1 MTKDKQ
7 HIFIKNIYYMLS
19 YAFSILKQGEYE
31 NMAAEEFDN
40 LHNLLAAILSKGISR
55 QLKQGLYREYVS
67 HTENLSTIRGKIDL
81 PGTIQNRISRQTK
94 VSCEFD
100 ELSENNLHNQIIK
113 TTVVLLLRH
122 ANVEQQ
128 YKDVLKQEILFFS
141 CVDLIDPFTI
151 QWSSIRFHRNNR
163 SYRMLIS
170 LCQLVIEG
178 LLLTTEQGEQR
189 LAAFFD
195 EQHMCRLY
203 EKFILEYFTAEHK
216 ELSASASQIPWAL
229 DDGIGTMLPVMQSD
243 VTLKKGNKVLI
254 IDAKYYAKTMQTN
267 YNSHTIRSNNL
278 YQIYTYVKN
287 YAATYAD
294 QPHMVSGMLLYAA
307 TDEEIQPNQKY
318 KMQKNQISVRTLDLN
333 QEFSMIAAQLDAIV
347 ASHFIE

>member
-94 VSCEFD
+94 VSCEYD

-170 LCQLVIEG
+170 LCQLIIEG

-229 DDGIGTMLPVMQSD
+229 DDGIGTMLPVMQTD
-243 VTLKKGNKVLI
+243 VTLKKGNKALI
-254 IDAKYYAKTMQTN
+254 IDAKYYAKTTQTN
-267 YNSHTIRSNNL
+267 HNVHTIHSNNL

-287 YAATYAD
+287 YAASYAD
-294 QPHMVSGMLLYAA
+294 QPHTVSGMLLYAA
-307 TDEEIQPNQKY
+307 TDEEIQPNQIY
-318 KMQKNQISVRTLDLN
+318 RMQNNQISVRTLDLN

-347 ASHFIE
+347 GSHFIE